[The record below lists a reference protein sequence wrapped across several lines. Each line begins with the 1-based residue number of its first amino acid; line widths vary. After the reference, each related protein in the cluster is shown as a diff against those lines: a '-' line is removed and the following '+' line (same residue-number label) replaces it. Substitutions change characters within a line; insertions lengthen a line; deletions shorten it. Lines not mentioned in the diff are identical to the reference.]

1 MRFPGLYRL
10 RQSFRVH
17 ERVHEQFTGIEVRR
31 DCGDEAVGV
40 KFRREFRAFFD
51 LLHGP
56 ACCEFLAHFG
66 VAHTREAEIIC

>member
-10 RQSFRVH
+10 CQRFRVH
-17 ERVHEQFTGIEVRR
+17 ERVHEQFTGIKVGS
-31 DCGDEAVGV
+31 DGGDEAVGIE
-40 KFRREFRAFFD
+40 FRREFGAFFD
-51 LLHGP
+51 LFHGP